1 MAEYANH
8 NFKWNLPSSMAE
20 YANHN
25 FKTYITNN
33 DIEEQL
39 ITQNPLS
46 SNFQQVKPPDDFIK
60 WNQMERFQGKILKVM
75 GLLSRL
81 WERL

>member
-1 MAEYANH
+1 MAEYANRNFKWNLSSSMAEYANH

-25 FKTYITNN
+25 FKTYIANN

-39 ITQNPLS
+39 ITQKPVF
-46 SNFQQVKPPDDFIK
+46 SNFQQVKPPDDFI
-60 WNQMERFQGKILKVM
+60 
-75 GLLSRL
+75 
-81 WERL
+81 